1 MGGAKGLSQS
11 DIVFRMTKVFK
22 TPYQC
27 LIKSPYRKDFSVHPR
42 PLGRESFQTGP
53 LKYKLYNRLVPF

>member
-11 DIVFRMTKVFK
+11 DIVFRMTKVSK

-27 LIKSPYRKDFSVHPR
+27 LIKSPYRKDFSVHSR
-42 PLGRESFQTGP
+42 PLSGLSDEIHF
-53 LKYKLYNRLVPF
+53 KHKLYKSFET